1 MDNEEHRHEHTAKA
15 QASHGAAGGEHGSH
29 QGMGEDAAQH
39 GGHEDH
45 HAHMVAD
52 FKRRFFVCLVLTLP
66 VLLLSSMVKGFLG
79 LEDFLRFAGED
90 YVAWLISTVI
100 FLYGGHP
107 FFTGLV
113 DELRSRRPGMMTLVA
128 LAITVAYGYS
138 TAVVLGLEGML
149 LFWELATLV
158 DIMLLGHWVEM
169 RSVMGASRALQ
180 ELGRMMPATAHRL
193 GANGEVDDVRTDE
206 LRSGDRVLVRPGEK
220 VPADGTVLE
229 GESSVDESLL
239 TGESTPVDKRPGAG
253 AIGGSVNGDGSLTV
267 EVTQSGD
274 ESYLAQVV
282 KLVRDA
288 QATKSR
294 TQHLADRAAMWLTII
309 ALTAG
314 AATLVVWLR
323 VAQMGL
329 AFSLERAVTVMVTT
343 CPHALGLAIPLVVA
357 VSTALSAKRGLLIR
371 DRGAFET
378 MRNVTAVLF
387 DKTGTLTEGRF
398 GVTDVV
404 VLTPDYSEQE
414 LLRLAASVE
423 IHSEHPI
430 ARGIVAA
437 APESPAAAGFKSL
450 PGHGVEGKV
459 DSRTVSVLRPDTAE
473 AIDESARDRA
483 RELGTAGK
491 TVVVVSV
498 DGRARGLIALADIIR
513 PESKEAIATLRAAGV
528 HCMMLTGDR
537 PEVAEWVAREVGLDE
552 YFAQVLPDQ
561 KADRVKEVQA
571 RGYVVAM
578 TGDGVNDAPAL
589 ARADVG
595 IAIGSGTEVAVAT
608 ADIVLVRSD
617 PRDIPTLMALAKS
630 TYRKMVQNLVWATGY
645 NVLSIPLAAGVL
657 YGYGIMLTPA
667 AGAILMSLSTV
678 IVALNARRLRLP

>member
-1 MDNEEHRHEHTAKA
+1 MGNDEHRHEHTADAHASRATA
-15 QASHGAAGGEHGSH
+15 QGDHGTHLEMSKGPAPHL
-29 QGMGEDAAQH
+29 
-39 GGHEDH
+39 GHEDH
-45 HAHMVAD
+45 HGHMVAD
-52 FKRRFFVCLVLTLP
+52 FKRRFFVCLALTLP
-66 VLLLSSMVKGFLG
+66 VLLLSSMVKEFFG
-79 LEDFLRFAGED
+79 LEDLLRFEGED
-90 YVAWLISTVI
+90 VAAWLISTVI

-107 FFTGLV
+107 FFAGLI
-113 DELRSRRPGMMTLVA
+113 DETRSRRPGMMTLVA
-128 LAITVAYGYS
+128 MAITVAYGYS

-169 RSVMGASRALQ
+169 RAVMGASKALQ
-180 ELGRMMPATAHRL
+180 ELGRLMPATAHRL
-193 GANGEVDDVRTDE
+193 GTDGAVDDVRTDE
-206 LRSGDRVLVRPGEK
+206 LHRGDHVLVRPGEK
-220 VPADGTVLE
+220 IPADGTVRE

-239 TGESTPVDKRPGAG
+239 TGESMPVDKRPGLG
-253 AIGGSVNGDGSLTV
+253 AIGGSVNGDGSLVV

-288 QATKSR
+288 QASKSR
-294 TQHLADRAAMWLTII
+294 TQDIADRAAMWLTII
-309 ALTAG
+309 ALSAG
-314 AATLVVWLR
+314 AVTFFVWFQLAHTG
-323 VAQMGL
+323 V

-343 CPHALGLAIPLVVA
+343 CPHALGLAVPLVVA
-357 VSTALSAKRGLLIR
+357 MSTALSAKRGLLIR

-378 MRNVTAVLF
+378 MREVTAVLF

-404 VLTPDYSEQE
+404 ALTSEYGEQDI
-414 LLRLAASVE
+414 LKLAASVE
-423 IHSEHPI
+423 LHSEHPI
-430 ARGIVAA
+430 ARGIVSA
-437 APESPAAAGFKSL
+437 APQSHPASAFKSL
-450 PGHGVEGKV
+450 PGHGVEAKV
-459 DSRTVSVLRPDTAE
+459 NERTISVTRPDTRG
-473 AIDESARDRA
+473 AISASARERA

-491 TVVVVSV
+491 TVVVLSV
-498 DGRARGLIALADIIR
+498 DGEAHGLIALADIIR
-513 PESKEAIATLRAAGV
+513 HESREAIRTLRTSGV
-528 HCMMLTGDR
+528 RCMMLTGDR

-561 KADRVKEVQA
+561 KADRVKEVQS

-589 ARADVG
+589 AQANVG

-630 TYRKMVQNLVWATGY
+630 TYRKMVQNLAWATGY
-645 NVLSIPLAAGVL
+645 NVLAIPLAAGVL
-657 YGYGIMLTPA
+657 HGYGIMLTPA